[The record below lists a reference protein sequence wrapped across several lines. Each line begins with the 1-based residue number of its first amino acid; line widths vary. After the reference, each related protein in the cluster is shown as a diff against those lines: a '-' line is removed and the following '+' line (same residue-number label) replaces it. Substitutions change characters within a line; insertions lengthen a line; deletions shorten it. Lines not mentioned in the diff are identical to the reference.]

1 MTVETLDD
9 NQRRNKAELLEAAL
23 EQSERGLWSESV
35 ESNQAIVE
43 LDPNDVSAHNRL
55 GRSLTKLGRLR
66 DALQAY
72 QRAVDVDPANAIAL
86 RNSARLQGVLENL
99 EADEVPPANSSDIR
113 ADNFVMETG
122 RSAVLALEDL
132 SPADQIATILPGD
145 TLELRADGPYLRLYT
160 LAGDPV
166 GVVPARSAHRLIEL
180 LAAGNEYSADVVTA
194 SVDGVQVLIRETYR
208 SPETRGKLPFPAVTR
223 QAPETRAALRATLAT
238 TVEDE
243 FVSDPDIDEDDTDDT
258 DGSRT
263 SSLPDSDDSDD
274 VEE

>member
-238 TVEDE
+238 TLEDE